1 MHCGRAGCERTVF
14 GSHCCVRCARQCAAS
29 SLRPTTDALVTAQVE
44 MHCLRNA
51 NTVRGIVCF
60 MCPADRDDGP
70 GTNAAPSHQAAHPA
84 IAAMAAGGIPGV
96 PDLAATLGHGGG
108 LALGGIAPQA
118 SSSSSTI
125 SLTQP
130 GLALSAM
137 GSQNRM

>member
-1 MHCGRAGCERTVF
+1 MHCGRAGCDRTVF
-14 GSHCCVRCARQCAAS
+14 GSHCCVRCSRQCGAS
-29 SLRPTTDALVTAQVE
+29 SRPPTDTLVTAQVE

-70 GTNAAPSHQAAHPA
+70 GTNAAPSHQAAHQA
-84 IAAMAAGGIPGV
+84 MAAMAAGSIPGV
-96 PDLAATLGHGGG
+96 PNLAATLGYGGG

-125 SLTQP
+125 SLTQA

-137 GSQNRM
+137 GSQNRL